1 MLLPL
6 RGTHRHREHAAYPEA
21 PVLPVVPGASRSAT
35 EEDAEAR
42 SYRKG
47 LRFVRTMNAI
57 VVEGGAMRGVFAA
70 GVLDFLLEQG
80 LDEPDL
86 AIGASAGACNLASFL
101 ARQHGRNLRCY
112 TKVMTRKEMF
122 SLRRA
127 LRGGHYMDL
136 DWLWDELARQEPLDE
151 QTLAARRT
159 AFVSVATC
167 VNTGVARYL
176 THEPPFI
183 HAELKGGCALPML
196 YRGPVRIREHSVVD
210 GGIVDPIPVV
220 EAYRRG
226 ARRIVVIR
234 SRPHAVVKQQSPLDP
249 VVSALLSKRPHLA
262 RAARKV
268 AHRYQQAVGFLQK
281 PPDDL
286 ALLHL
291 APEQPLRTTRTSR
304 NSKDLHADYELGR
317 RMAKQHLPQ
326 LEALLT

>member
-1 MLLPL
+1 
-6 RGTHRHREHAAYPEA
+6 
-21 PVLPVVPGASRSAT
+21 
-35 EEDAEAR
+35 
-42 SYRKG
+42 
-47 LRFVRTMNAI
+47 MNAI

-122 SLRRA
+122 SVRRA

-136 DWLWDELARQEPLDE
+136 DWLWDELARREPLDE
-151 QTLAARRT
+151 AAIAARRT
-159 AFVSVATC
+159 AFISVATC
-167 VNTGVARYL
+167 VETGTPRYL
-176 THEPPFI
+176 THEPGFI

-196 YRGPVRIREHSVVD
+196 YRGPVRVREHSVVD
-210 GGIVDPIPVV
+210 GGMVDPIPVV

-234 SRPHAVVKQQSPLDP
+234 SRPHGVVKKPSPLDP
-249 VVSALLSKRPHLA
+249 VVSALLAKRPNLA
-262 RAARKV
+262 HAARKV
-268 AHRYQQAVGFLQK
+268 AHRYQQAVGFLQTP
-281 PPDDL
+281 PPDL
-286 ALLHL
+286 ELLHL
-291 APEQPLRTTRTSR
+291 APERPLRTTRTSR
-304 NSKDLHADYELGR
+304 DKRALYADYELGR
-317 RMAKQHLPQ
+317 SLARQYLPR